1 MPSTAPWPR
10 RVVIAVAFAVTLLA
24 MAVPAGAHPYGY
36 PQTVTVAADAA
47 RPEVVHLRWKAGGVD
62 ELTLLGAKLGLL
74 PQDRV
79 LLDGAISFQASDAT
93 VLASSAPFTSYLL
106 TQMTVSSDGHA
117 CAGTVDPP
125 RDLTG
130 SGVDVD
136 YTCTGPVGAARVEVR
151 MLSDLDQAY
160 QTVATGPQGQRQVYG
175 PGRYAHD
182 WALGDVPAASEASV
196 ADHDHDRATA
206 WKVAGSVGPLL
217 LVAAVVALL
226 RRQVRRRRLARPR
239 PS

>member
-1 MPSTAPWPR
+1 MPPTAPWPR
-10 RVVIAVAFAVTLLA
+10 RVVIAVAFTVTLLA

-62 ELTLLGAKLGLL
+62 ELTLLGVKLGLL

-93 VLASSAPFTSYLL
+93 VLASSAPFANYLL

-125 RDLTG
+125 RDLAG

-136 YTCTGPVGAARVEVR
+136 YTCTGPVGVARVEVR

-160 QTVATGPQGQRQVYG
+160 QTVATGPQGKRQVYG

-196 ADHDHDRATA
+196 ADHGHDRATA

-226 RRQVRRRRLARPR
+226 RRQVRRRRLARAR

>member
-1 MPSTAPWPR
+1 MPSTARWPR
-10 RVVIAVAFAVTLLA
+10 RVVIAVAFTVTLLA

-36 PQTVTVAADAA
+36 PQTVTVAAGAT
-47 RPEVVHLRWKAGGVD
+47 RPEVVRLTWKAGGVD
-62 ELTLLGAKLGLL
+62 ELTLLGVKLGLL

-79 LLDGAISFQASDAT
+79 LLDGAIAFQASDAT
-93 VLASSAPFTSYLL
+93 VLASSAPFAGYLL

-117 CAGTVDPP
+117 CAGTVHPP
-125 RDLTG
+125 RDLVG

-136 YTCTGPVGAARVEVR
+136 YTCAGPVGVSRIEVR

-160 QTVATGPQGQRQVYG
+160 QTVATGPCGQRQVYG

-182 WALGDVPAASEASV
+182 WALGDAPAASAAS
-196 ADHDHDRATA
+196 AADHDRATT
-206 WKVAGSVGPLL
+206 WWVVGSVGALL

-226 RRQVRRRRLARPR
+226 RRQVRRRRVALARP
-239 PS
+239 S